1 MKLGRIGGNTDR
13 TDWSGVY
20 FPSDN
25 LSKIN
30 KINNIES
37 YVWRRNY
44 AFNSPFLHLTQPSIS
59 YGDNDSK
66 IYISDGSTVTNQ
78 EIRQYDLTTPGDAST
93 ASYSNKSVS
102 VLGQYTTSYINNA
115 FSPDG
120 TRMYISF
127 YGGGVEIFQPPEQYN
142 LSTAWDIS
150 TAVPKV
156 KRFYL
161 GLQESVP
168 NGMYVKP
175 DGTKMYIVGSTG
187 DDVNEYDLS
196 TAYDVSTA
204 SYNQNFSVSAQ
215 ETAPQGIEFKPDGT
229 KMYVVGTTGDDIN
242 EYDLSTAWDVST
254 ASYNQNF
261 SVSAQEAS
269 PTAVRFKPDGTKMF
283 VTGYIG
289 DDVNEYSLSTA
300 WDISTASYVQ
310 NFATGDSTQI
320 AVAFSDDGTKM
331 YTTGLTLDYI
341 KEWGLS
347 TAWSLSSVT
356 FVQDS
361 GTFLINPYSLQ
372 LLNGNKLYVICNF
385 AGVDTAVGYTLN
397 TDKDIR
403 TIDGILQG
411 DSELSNAQYDLMG
424 GIGISADGTKF
435 FVLDLDNKDRIT
447 EFTLPTPYELAGAT
461 RTDNFISIEP
471 GTNESLPFSVHFSE
485 DGTKIYIAG
494 GDNTR
499 AIYLYKLSTAWDI
512 TTATLSKQRLNLYSS
527 PYTTSSNYNTLT
539 EAENYGSGSVADVE
553 GLAVTK
559 DGTGILIATNTNY
572 SEFKLPVN

>member
-20 FPSDN
+20 SPSDN
-25 LSKIN
+25 IQKLK
-30 KINNIES
+30 KIES
-37 YVWRRNY
+37 IENYVWRRNY
-44 AFNSPFLHLTQPSIS
+44 VFNSPFLHITIPSIS

-102 VLGQYTTSYINNA
+102 VLGPYTTSYINNA

-156 KRFYL
+156 KKFYL
-161 GLQESVP
+161 GSQESVP

-261 SVSAQEAS
+261 SVSAQETS
-269 PTAVRFKPDGTKMF
+269 PIAVRFKPDGTKMF
-283 VTGYIG
+283 VTGYTG

-341 KEWGLS
+341 KEWDLS

-361 GTFLINPYSLQ
+361 GTILINPYSLQ

-435 FVLDLDNKDRIT
+435 FVLDWDNNDRIT

-461 RTDNFISIEP
+461 RTGNFISIEP
-471 GTNESLPFSVHFSE
+471 GTNESIPFSVHFSE

-539 EAENYGSGSVADVE
+539 EAENYGPGSMADVE

>member
-25 LSKIN
+25 TQKLKKIE
-30 KINNIES
+30 NIEN

-44 AFNSPFLHLTQPSIS
+44 AFNSPFLHITQPSIS

-102 VLGQYTTSYINNA
+102 VLGQYATSYINNA

-127 YGGGVEIFQPPEQYN
+127 YGGGNQIFQPPEQFN

-161 GLQESVP
+161 GLQETVP

-187 DDVNEYDLS
+187 DDINEYDLS
-196 TAYDVSTA
+196 TAYDISTA

-242 EYDLSTAWDVST
+242 EYNLSTAWDVST

-261 SVSAQEAS
+261 SVSAQETS
-269 PTAVRFKPDGTKMF
+269 PIAVRFKPDGTKMF
-283 VTGYIG
+283 VTGYTG

-310 NFATGDSTQI
+310 NFATGDSTQT

-331 YTTGLTLDYI
+331 YTTGITLDYI
-341 KEWGLS
+341 KEWDLS

-411 DSELSNAQYDLMG
+411 DSELSNGLYDLLG

-435 FVLDLDNKDRIT
+435 FVVDWDNNDRIT

-461 RTDNFISIEP
+461 RTGNFISIEP
-471 GTNESLPFSVHFSE
+471 GTNESIPYSVHFSE
-485 DGTKIYIAG
+485 DGTKIYIGG
-494 GDNTR
+494 GDTTR

-512 TTATLSKQRLNLYSS
+512 TTATLSKQRLNLYSI
-527 PYTTSSNYNTLT
+527 PYTTSSNYDTLT
-539 EAENYGSGSVADVE
+539 EAENYGAGSVADVE
-553 GLAVTK
+553 GLAFTK
-559 DGTGILIATNTNY
+559 DGTGILMATNTNY